1 MQWFGRCAIQPD
13 HFKSHYRMAASL
25 PLKTWRWM
33 FGARR
38 PAFSSHH
45 EHEHVHVPE

>member
-13 HFKSHYRMAASL
+13 HFKSHYRMATPF
-25 PLKTWRWM
+25 PLEIWRWM
-33 FGARR
+33 SGVRR

-45 EHEHVHVPE
+45 EQEHEHEPE